1 MWSSSDGDEVTLGG
15 GVDNIRLIK
24 DSIAV
29 ARLIEVE
36 EDKVGDPITEMPDG
50 DGSLVGVGWRPR
62 TEVSDDEKC
71 HAAAEASGF
80 SGSCINKRMI
90 PSRGSGIYMRP
101 QPPQITPV
109 KGIILL
115 GQV

>member
-1 MWSSSDGDEVTLGG
+1 VWSSSDGDEVTLGG

-90 PSRGSGIYMRP
+90 PSPEVTRGSVAVAYTCVHSPHRS
-101 QPPQITPV
+101 
-109 KGIILL
+109 LL
-115 GQV
+115 